1 MSDGNRLSI
10 QPVWGTNR
18 KLSYGVLD
26 AAENLLQNIDELSD
40 VLDQLTEKYDEAQ
53 VIMRCSFLP
62 GNFQT
67 FKTNTVVSVI
77 AYPFDNLM
85 NII

>member
-53 VIMRCSFLP
+53 VIM
-62 GNFQT
+62 
-67 FKTNTVVSVI
+67 
-77 AYPFDNLM
+77 
-85 NII
+85 